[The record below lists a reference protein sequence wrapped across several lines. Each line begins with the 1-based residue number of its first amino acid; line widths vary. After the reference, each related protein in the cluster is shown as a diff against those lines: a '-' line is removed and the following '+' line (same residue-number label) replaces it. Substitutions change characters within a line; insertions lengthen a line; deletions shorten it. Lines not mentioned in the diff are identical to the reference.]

1 MSNVR
6 FCGFNI
12 NKALIEIVNESDLD
26 GNEKFILITISF
38 YHEEL
43 IEKEP
48 YMALS
53 IKEIARLIKCAE
65 STANRV
71 IKKLVDKGYLER
83 VKRGQG
89 NPNIY
94 IFKGWRKW
102 Q

>member
-1 MSNVR
+1 MDIKVYKKYIKRIDMPYNRSMD
-6 FCGFNI
+6 G
-12 NKALIEIVNESDLD
+12 KIEE
-26 GNEKFILITISF
+26 
-38 YHEEL
+38 
-43 IEKEP
+43 EP

>member
-1 MSNVR
+1 
-6 FCGFNI
+6 
-12 NKALIEIVNESDLD
+12 
-26 GNEKFILITISF
+26 
-38 YHEEL
+38 
-43 IEKEP
+43 
-48 YMALS
+48 MALS

-89 NPNIY
+89 NPNIN